1 MIGEGDGHQ
10 DFFFPENN
18 RFSNYSVHAF
28 YNNDKIYS
36 SMVEFSA
43 VIDFFIGLVLFET
56 EFP

>member
-1 MIGEGDGHQ
+1 MDTKI
-10 DFFFPENN
+10 FFFPENN

-36 SMVEFSA
+36 SIVEFSA